1 MGPKYDPHPNQL
13 ILAFLITNIYP
24 EYKFHMQ
31 NIGNALSFAT
41 EKCMTLLILSL
52 SVSSELIVVSYCCR
66 FIRGMNITIDF
77 INPPSNS
84 DSLSSLS
91 VGVKK
96 PVVIASPLDFN
107 TS

>member
-41 EKCMTLLILSL
+41 EKCMTLLVLLL
-52 SVSSELIVVSYCCR
+52 SVSSKLTVISYRCL
-66 FIRGMNITIDF
+66 FIRGMNLTIDF

-84 DSLSSLS
+84 DSVLSLS
-91 VGVKK
+91 VGVK
-96 PVVIASPLDFN
+96 N
-107 TS
+107 R